1 MCIPIYTQFLVN
13 WHNFLQLLQVELL
26 QVRPVHKSEL
36 CVSHASGTEQKHMKQ
51 IREHIKKSLVNN
63 NNNNNNNNH
72 LICIAPY
79 GRDFRG
85 AGCMAD
91 RFSWV

>member
-1 MCIPIYTQFLVN
+1 MEKTSPGLCLSKETS
-13 WHNFLQLLQVELL
+13 
-26 QVRPVHKSEL
+26 VRTFIVISDYD
-36 CVSHASGTEQKHMKQ
+36 VANNS
-51 IREHIKKSLVNN
+51 NN
-63 NNNNNNNNH
+63 NNV
-72 LICIAPY
+72 ICIEPY